1 MRHHHQI
8 KKSVLVAK
16 ESPELK
22 QEIEYEIQVAKA
34 SDAPKPSMDE
44 LLSTS
49 SSEEEETE
57 DED

>member
-1 MRHHHQI
+1 MKHHHQI

-22 QEIEYEIQVAKA
+22 EEIEAQIESAKA
-34 SDAPKPSMDE
+34 SDAPKPSMND

-49 SSEEEETE
+49 SSKEAE

>member
-1 MRHHHQI
+1 MRHHHEI

-22 QEIEYEIQVAKA
+22 EEIEAQLQSAKA
-34 SDAPKPSMDE
+34 SDAPKPSMNE

-49 SSEEEETE
+49 SSEEEAI

>member
-1 MRHHHQI
+1 MRHHHEI

-22 QEIEYEIQVAKA
+22 EEIEAQLQSAKA
-34 SDAPKPSMDE
+34 SDTPKPSMNE

-49 SSEEEETE
+49 SSEEETT
-57 DED
+57 DEG

>member
-1 MRHHHQI
+1 MKHHHEI

-22 QEIEYEIQVAKA
+22 QEIENEIQSAKA
-34 SDAPKPSMDE
+34 SDAPKASMNDI
-44 LLSTS
+44 LSTS
-49 SSEEEETE
+49 SSEEETE

>member
-1 MRHHHQI
+1 MKHHHQI
-8 KKSVLVAK
+8 KNSVLVAK

-22 QEIEYEIQVAKA
+22 EEIEAQIESAKA
-34 SDAPKPSMDE
+34 SDAPKPSMND

-49 SSEEEETE
+49 SEKETE

>member
-1 MRHHHQI
+1 MKHHHQI

-22 QEIEYEIQVAKA
+22 EEIEAQIESAKA
-34 SDAPKPSMDE
+34 SDAPKPSMND

-49 SSEEEETE
+49 SSEEETT

>member
-1 MRHHHQI
+1 MKHHHQI

-22 QEIEYEIQVAKA
+22 EEIEAQIESAKA
-34 SDAPKPSMDE
+34 SDAPKPSMND

-49 SSEEEETE
+49 SAKEAE

>member
-1 MRHHHQI
+1 MKHHHEI

-22 QEIEYEIQVAKA
+22 EEIEAQIESAKA
-34 SDAPKPSMDE
+34 SDAPKPSIED

-49 SSEEEETE
+49 SSKEETD

>member
-1 MRHHHQI
+1 MKHHHQI

-22 QEIEYEIQVAKA
+22 EEIEAQIESAKA
-34 SDAPKPSMDE
+34 SNEPKPSMNE

-49 SSEEEETE
+49 STEKETQ
-57 DED
+57 DEG

>member
-1 MRHHHQI
+1 MKHHHQI

-22 QEIEYEIQVAKA
+22 EEIEAQIESAKA
-34 SDAPKPSMDE
+34 SDAPKPSMND

-49 SSEEEETE
+49 SLKEAE

>member
-1 MRHHHQI
+1 MRHHHEI

-22 QEIEYEIQVAKA
+22 EEIEAQIESAKA
-34 SDAPKPSMDE
+34 SNKPKPSMNE

-49 SSEEEETE
+49 STKKETQ